1 MILIAPPLV
10 TYRMLM
16 INEFSYQ
23 TYIVHIIGKKGASAI
38 ISGESIL
45 AQVYFYLTV
54 LWWA

>member
-1 MILIAPPLV
+1 MTLIAPPLV

-45 AQVYFYLTV
+45 AQVYFYWIA
-54 LWWA
+54 LWWI